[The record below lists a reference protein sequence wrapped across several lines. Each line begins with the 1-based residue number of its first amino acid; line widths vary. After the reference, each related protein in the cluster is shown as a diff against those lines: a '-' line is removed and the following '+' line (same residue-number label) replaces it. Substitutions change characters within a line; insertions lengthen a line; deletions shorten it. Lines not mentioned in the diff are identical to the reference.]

1 MSEKGLFQLHHN
13 YLGALKASTKLN
25 QPENRRVLCLG
36 EGARKLWI
44 RTQDGEELE
53 VQASTIVRET
63 SPIDMFVAYAV
74 AEGGNVPCG
83 FPGGLPNNALFLSSG
98 DEIVEVST
106 GEVLATVGGTTTI
119 SEYPAWPA
127 RIMQGFSRA
136 VDAFQTISVV
146 IRLKGDFLPVSP
158 RYALGDALVVVGKN
172 DGESIIDPTILRSM
186 NSSFKLPVDVGSSG
200 ANSNLI
206 VHQVRNS
213 FGTWT
218 PYLVVNG
225 AGNDANA
232 KALALGAWDVEELN
246 LRARPRTTYWNG
258 YVEGDYTFAY
268 EDPKNSFD
276 NRLGSNSG
284 AVLRGSRIIPVA
296 DLSVGDVIR
305 FSWRGEKS
313 QVSTTYDIEA
323 MLYLQPGVYLSSLS
337 PEMPASA
344 VNCDIE
350 FDAEITIR
358 AKDSSNVTINTF
370 QTMRIWKGTD
380 HSLISQTHEPWY
392 SQTIGV
398 DESLE
403 IGFGLS
409 YDDPGFSKPRQTS
422 CRIYREGGV

>member
-13 YLGALKASTKLN
+13 DLGALKASTKLN

-36 EGARKLWI
+36 DDARKLWM

-119 SEYPAWPA
+119 SEYSSWPA

-136 VDAFQTISVV
+136 VAALQTISVV
-146 IRLKGDFLPVSP
+146 IRLKGDFLPISS
-158 RYALGDALVVVGKN
+158 RYALGDAFVVIGKN
-172 DGESIIDPTILRSM
+172 DGESIIDPAILRSM
-186 NSSFKLPVDVGSSG
+186 NSSFKLPIDVGSSG
-200 ANSNLI
+200 SNSNLI
-206 VHQVRNS
+206 VHQVRNV

-225 AGNDANA
+225 AGNDADS
-232 KALALGAWDVEELN
+232 KSLALGAWEIENLN
-246 LRARPRTTYWNG
+246 LRARPSTTYWNG
-258 YVEGDYTFAY
+258 YVEGDYTFASD
-268 EDPKNSFD
+268 DPKNSFD

-296 DLSVGDVIR
+296 DLAVGDVIR
-305 FSWRGEKS
+305 FSWRGTKS

-323 MLYLQPGVYLSSLS
+323 MFYLQPGVYLSSLS

-350 FDAEITIR
+350 VEAEITIR
-358 AKDSSNVTINTF
+358 AKNSTNVTINTF
-370 QTMRIWKGTD
+370 QTMRIWNASS
-380 HSLISQTHEPWY
+380 HALISQTHEPWY
-392 SQTIGV
+392 SQSIGV

-403 IGFGLS
+403 IGFGVS
-409 YDDPGFSKPRQTS
+409 YDDSGFDKPRQTS
-422 CRIYREGGV
+422 CRIYREGSV